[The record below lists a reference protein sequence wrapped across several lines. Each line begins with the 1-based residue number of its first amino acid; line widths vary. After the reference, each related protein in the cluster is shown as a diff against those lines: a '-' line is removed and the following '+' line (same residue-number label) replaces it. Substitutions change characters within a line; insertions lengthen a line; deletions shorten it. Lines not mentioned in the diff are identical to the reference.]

1 MKLLP
6 QPGVR
11 VLVLRRRAESFP
23 MQGKIQINYVE
34 EEENSAEVR
43 KNGSAEIQ
51 HPVHVEV
58 QQDIME
64 VMGGFEVAR
73 REGNS
78 P

>member
-1 MKLLP
+1 
-6 QPGVR
+6 
-11 VLVLRRRAESFP
+11 
-23 MQGKIQINYVE
+23 MQVKIQINYVE
-34 EEENSAEVR
+34 EEENAEVR
-43 KNGSAEIQ
+43 KNGSAESQ

-58 QQDIME
+58 QQEIME

>member
-1 MKLLP
+1 
-6 QPGVR
+6 
-11 VLVLRRRAESFP
+11 
-23 MQGKIQINYVE
+23 MQVKIQINYVE
-34 EEENSAEVR
+34 EEENAEVR
-43 KNGSAEIQ
+43 KNGSVESQ

-58 QQDIME
+58 QQEIME

>member
-1 MKLLP
+1 
-6 QPGVR
+6 
-11 VLVLRRRAESFP
+11 
-23 MQGKIQINYVE
+23 MQVKIQINYVE
-34 EEENSAEVR
+34 EEENAEVR
-43 KNGSAEIQ
+43 KNGSAESQ

-58 QQDIME
+58 ME